1 MFLVLSTANQH
12 RGAFY
17 ELVKFREL
25 AYGSR
30 VDLLKNLAPES
41 LHRKE
46 AVLSLG
52 TTSLLVKDVLRDI
65 TLGFPNITA
74 TYSEYLEKLVG
85 VQSFISHK
93 LLASRVCWNAK
104 LLKPHGAGFLC
115 NLSRTEV

>member
-30 VDLLKNLAPES
+30 MDLMKSLAPES

-52 TTSLLVKDVLRDI
+52 ITSMLVKDVLRDI
-65 TLGFPNITA
+65 TLGLPNITA
-74 TYSEYLEKLVG
+74 TYSEHLEKLVG
-85 VQSFISHK
+85 VPPF
-93 LLASRVCWNAK
+93 LTSR
-104 LLKPHGAGFLC
+104 
-115 NLSRTEV
+115 